1 MYHVRERGGEKPV
14 FKSSSLLQCEMTAIS
29 LTLASYYS
37 TPKAH
42 EVVNKTVVHM
52 TVEPE
57 LAFAMMQV
65 KMRNLIYNRK
75 IQASMPYVPD
85 RFTDLARTKIV
96 AAIKSGRDLND
107 VKDRLCEEVDNYAA
121 YVVES
126 LV

>member
-75 IQASMPYVPD
+75 IQASI
-85 RFTDLARTKIV
+85 ARTKIV